1 MAKKTGP
8 DLDKRMLSLTQIGV
22 WVGILGLMTAVILGY
37 LQIRG
42 GNQPPPVTKETKTI
56 IYVIDSAGHRVPKEV
71 QSTTS
76 TQGAVTAG
84 SHRAATSGAK
94 TTSETTHETTKPA
107 ETKPA
112 EPAKPSGESTTTATT
127 PEPGTFK
134 PRPELTPLR
143 PRFPGGFHV
152 ITPTNTAGSSGTS
165 TATTPLKRDIR
176 IRKDLYR
183 INP

>member
-1 MAKKTGP
+1 MAKKTQP

-37 LQIRG
+37 LQLRG
-42 GNQPPPVTKETKTI
+42 GNQPPPVSKETKTI

-71 QSTTS
+71 QGTTS

-84 SHRAATSGAK
+84 SHRAATSGTK
-94 TTSETTHETTKPA
+94 TSSGTAHEESKPV
-107 ETKPA
+107 EPKPA
-112 EPAKPSGESTTTATT
+112 EPAKPSGEGTTTT

-134 PRPELTPLR
+134 PQPALTLLR
-143 PRFPGGFHV
+143 PRPLLTNIRV
-152 ITPTNTAGSSGTS
+152 IPPSGTATS